1 MSKRKHAIEAYFQR
15 AARLQAGG
23 QAGDA
28 ERMYREILAAVPT
41 HADSLHMLGVLALQA
56 GQPQAALPLIDQA
69 IAANPRVAGYHLNR
83 ANALHRLGRGPEAV
97 AACQEALRLD
107 RSSAGAQQILG
118 HVLSDLGR
126 GEEALAA
133 YREAARRKPGLF
145 DIHNNL
151 GVALRHAGRL
161 EEAEQALR
169 EALRREPGEP
179 GITANLANVLK
190 EIGRVTEAEA
200 LLRDALRARPDDLA
214 LRYNFG
220 LLLLLVGKF
229 REGWAGYEARS
240 RAGAVA
246 YPPFTQPRW
255 MGEPLQGRTLLVH
268 AEQGLGDTMQFC
280 RYVPLLAERV
290 GDTGRVIFQVPRR
303 LARLLATL
311 QGVPSI
317 VAMGEPLAPFDFVCP
332 LLSLPGLFATTPDTV
347 PHAVPY
353 LGAERDRVVH
363 WCDRLGCD
371 RLGCDRLGCDRLGR
385 DQLGRD
391 RPGAHGFKVGIAWQ
405 GNPSSQAELGRSI
418 RLAHYLVLAQVPGV
432 RLISLQRHDGLD
444 QLAQLPTD
452 SPIETLGETFD
463 AGTDAFLDA
472 AAVIESLDLVITSDT
487 SIAHLA
493 GALGRPVWVALQH
506 VPDWR
511 WMLPRSDTVR
521 ENAEADRTPGAAPGS
536 PVDTPSGTAPSDTP
550 WYPTMRLFRQTQRG
564 DWAGVFERIAAA
576 LGARIDTGATAA
588 GVPSWP
594 PAGLTTVERPAGT

>member
-15 AARLQAGG
+15 AVRLQATGQGG
-23 QAGDA
+23 EA

-56 GQPQAALPLIDQA
+56 GRPQPALAHIEQA

-83 ANALHRLGRGPEAV
+83 ANALHRLGRGPEAI

-107 RSSAGAQQILG
+107 RANAEAQQILG

-179 GITANLANVLK
+179 GIAANLANVLK
-190 EIGRVTEAEA
+190 ELGRVTEAEA
-200 LLRDALRARPDDLA
+200 LLRDALRVRPEDPA
-214 LRYNFG
+214 LRYNLG
-220 LLLLLVGKF
+220 LLLLLAGKF

-240 RAGAVA
+240 RAGAVVHPTFA
-246 YPPFTQPRW
+246 QPRW
-255 MGEPLQGRTLLVH
+255 MGEALQGRTLLVH
-268 AEQGLGDTMQFC
+268 AEQGLGSVIQFC
-280 RYVPLLAERV
+280 RFVPLLAGLA
-290 GDTGRVIFQVPRR
+290 GDSGRVIFQVPGR
-303 LARLLATL
+303 LARLLRSL
-311 QGVPSI
+311 RGGQGI
-317 VAMGEPLAPFDFVCP
+317 VALGEPLPGFDVVCP

-347 PHAVPY
+347 PNAVPY
-353 LGAERDRVVH
+353 LAAESDRVVR
-363 WCDRLGCD
+363 WRDRL
-371 RLGCDRLGCDRLGR
+371 
-385 DQLGRD
+385 
-391 RPGAHGFKVGIAWQ
+391 GAHGFKVGIAWQ
-405 GNPSSQAELGRSI
+405 GNPTSQAELGRSVP
-418 RLAHYLVLAQVPGV
+418 LAHFLALAEVPGV

-444 QLAQLPTD
+444 QLAQLSTG
-452 SPIETLGETFD
+452 SPIETLGEAFD
-463 AGTDAFLDA
+463 AGADAFLDA
-472 AAVIESLDLVITSDT
+472 AAVIESLDLVVTSDT

-511 WMLPRSDTVR
+511 WMLPRSDTGADKV
-521 ENAEADRTPGAAPGS
+521 EAGRAPGAASGS
-536 PVDTPSGTAPSDTP
+536 AADTAPPDTPPPDTP
-550 WYPTMRLFRQTQRG
+550 WYPTMRLFRQTRRG
-564 DWAGVFERIAAA
+564 DWAAVFERIAAA
-576 LGARIDTGATAA
+576 LSDQIGA
-588 GVPSWP
+588 GVT
-594 PAGLTTVERPAGT
+594 AGGPQS